1 MGVRGPGCP
10 GRDRHQGDAVLA
22 TTDIRTRLD
31 EVRAKTDEALRLTEG
46 DRGASVVTVAVV
58 REFDSKAAKAD
69 GTADD
74 AARDAVIELEQAADS
89 AKAAAAA
96 DPGISSEARE
106 SVEAAHLAICILK
119 TELWARPPVP
129 RRSRAAPPGS
139 RGARRASP

>member
-1 MGVRGPGCP
+1 M
-10 GRDRHQGDAVLA
+10 LA

-69 GTADD
+69 RTAAD

-96 DPGISSEARE
+96 DPGIGGEARE
-106 SVEAAHLAICILK
+106 AVEAAHLAICILK
-119 TELWARPPVP
+119 TEV
-129 RRSRAAPPGS
+129 
-139 RGARRASP
+139 